1 MRTDGAYGEDP
12 FGADVQAAENADF
25 ISSAED
31 RERIAPY
38 AEALKRDGFVVVR
51 NAIDADTLDAM
62 RAGLD
67 RVNDQ
72 TQFARS
78 AFLGEKTQRPYGLL
92 AKAPEIYPLAAH
104 PDVVAICEAHMQDQ
118 IQLSSLTG
126 ATLHPGQAA
135 QALHRDDAF
144 YNLPDP
150 HAPISVSTIWALDD
164 FTAENGGTLVLPGS
178 HDPQTRKRP
187 EGDPVNV
194 EMPAGSVLLWTGSLW
209 HGGGGN
215 ETADQIR
222 RGAIILYCRA
232 WLRQQE
238 NQYLA
243 VPAATIKT
251 MPRIV
256 QRLAG
261 WWVVGASMGF
271 VEGRSPLRLLDER
284 EPDPLA
290 K

>member
-1 MRTDGAYGEDP
+1 MRSDGAYGEDP
-12 FGADVQAAENADF
+12 FGADVQQAEYADL

-31 RERIAPY
+31 RDRVAPY
-38 AEALKRDGFVVVR
+38 AERLNRDGYVVVE
-51 NAIDADTLDAM
+51 NAIDTPTLEAM

-67 RVNDQ
+67 RVNNGTD
-72 TQFARS
+72 FSRS
-78 AFLGEKTQRPYGLL
+78 AFLGERTRRPYSLL

-104 PDVVAICEAHMQDQ
+104 PDVIAICESHMQDQ

-126 ATLHPGQAA
+126 ATLHPGQPA
-135 QALHRDDAF
+135 QTLHRDDAF

-150 HAPISVSTIWALDD
+150 HGPLSVSTIWALDD
-164 FTAENGGTLVLPGS
+164 FTDQNGGTLVLPGS
-178 HDPQTRKRP
+178 HDPQTRDRP
-187 EGDPVNV
+187 PGNPINV

-209 HGGGGN
+209 HGGGAN
-215 ETADQIR
+215 HTDDLIR

-243 VPAATIKT
+243 VPESTVRT

-271 VEGRSPLRLLDER
+271 VEGQSPLRLLRDSET
-284 EPDPLA
+284 DTLA